1 VGVKFLS
8 EEWAKTVTEALNS
21 SDSFKQAAGSQSA
34 KLNNVVNTPEGEKN
48 WYFKLEGGQSELG
61 VGELPDAEAT
71 LTSDY
76 DTAAAISKGELSGT
90 AAFMSGRLKT
100 SGDMM
105 KLMQLQGLFGALPQ
119 ALQGVDIEY

>member
-1 VGVKFLS
+1 MGVKFLS

-21 SDSFKQAAGSQSA
+21 SDAFKQAAGSQA
-34 KLNNVVNTPEGEKN
+34 ARIQNVVTTSEGEKR
-48 WYFKLEGGQSELG
+48 WSFKLENGQSEVAL
-61 VGELPDAEAT
+61 GELPDAEAT

-90 AAFMSGRLKT
+90 SAFMSGRLKT

-119 ALQGVDIEY
+119 ALKGIDIEY

>member
-1 VGVKFLS
+1 VAVKFLS
-8 EEWAKTVTEALNS
+8 DEWARTVTEALNS
-21 SDSFKQAAGSQSA
+21 SDAFKQAAGSQAA
-34 KLNNVVNTPEGEKN
+34 KIQNVVTTPEGEKK
-48 WYFKLEGGQSELG
+48 WSFRLENGQSEVALG
-61 VGELPDAEAT
+61 EIPDAEAT

-76 DTAAAISKGELSGT
+76 ETAAAISKGELSGVS
-90 AAFMSGRLKT
+90 AFMSGRLKT

>member
-1 VGVKFLS
+1 
-8 EEWAKTVTEALNS
+8 
-21 SDSFKQAAGSQSA
+21 
-34 KLNNVVNTPEGEKN
+34 VVNTPEGEKK
-48 WYFKLEGGQSELG
+48 WSFKLENGHSEVALG
-61 VGELPDAEAT
+61 EIPDAEAT

-90 AAFMSGRLKT
+90 SAFMSGRLKT